1 MRQTVNCF
9 CVWLVVSLDVQSV
22 QHVACDDLDSIEANV
37 ETASVSVEQGVDQLR
52 QARRSQVRLVTQK
65 TSFLG
70 ISRKRNK

>member
-1 MRQTVNCF
+1 
-9 CVWLVVSLDVQSV
+9 V

>member
-1 MRQTVNCF
+1 
-9 CVWLVVSLDVQSV
+9 V

-52 QARRSQVRLVTQK
+52 QARHSQVRLVTQK
-65 TSFLG
+65 TSFLC

>member
-1 MRQTVNCF
+1 M
-9 CVWLVVSLDVQSV
+9 SLDVQSV